1 MPSGNRSMGDTT
13 EHNADTEQVREGD
26 RQGQETSLGGGA
38 LKQESGPAPSFQPNQ
53 LTPFLAPSQN
63 LGSGS

>member
-26 RQGQETSLGGGA
+26 RQGQETSLGGGGA
-38 LKQESGPAPSFQPNQ
+38 EARVRP
-53 LTPFLAPSQN
+53 
-63 LGSGS
+63 GSLLPT